1 MNITLI
7 LAKVTYL
14 KRHPEA
20 WDAKIPHGPVFHTP
34 ITEYVVA
41 TLVREISLN
50 LSNREFAAKLNQ
62 TAKALVDESSKM
74 LRFGFETSTEV
85 DDLCPPYL
93 QIPIPP
99 PPPLGGGPSPDP
111 WFRPGP
117 IPWQVLGPQPDPW
130 LETAPVAI
138 REIALAVAIREL
150 ANITTLE
157 NVSSALKGIGESLM
171 KEASSRAFDEY
182 CGTPVK
188 PHVPVPRPHAT
199 AA

>member
-1 MNITLI
+1 MNATLI
-7 LAKVTYL
+7 LAKLTYL

-20 WDAKIPHGPVFHTP
+20 WDAKIPHGGPVFHTP

-50 LSNREFAAKLNQ
+50 LSNRDFAAKLNQ

-74 LRFGFETSTEV
+74 LRSGFETSAEV
-85 DDLCPPYL
+85 DDLCRPYL
-93 QIPIPP
+93 HIPIPP
-99 PPPLGGGPSPDP
+99 PPPPPLGGPSPDP
-111 WFRPGP
+111 W
-117 IPWQVLGPQPDPW
+117 QMLGAQPDPW

-138 REIALAVAIREL
+138 REIALAVALREL

-157 NVSSALKGIGESLM
+157 NVSSALKAIGESVM

-182 CGTPVK
+182 CATPVK
-188 PHVPVPRPHAT
+188 PRVPVPRPRAT